1 MLARKGLNAPMGM
14 SLPWCSADGPQCFVG
29 LASFL
34 GLTGGPVS
42 FIFRTI
48 SLIISKKNEKTK
60 KVGIEKIKGFHY

>member
-1 MLARKGLNAPMGM
+1 MLAHKGLNAPMGM
-14 SLPWCSADGPQCFVG
+14 SLPWGSADGPQCFVG

-48 SLIISKKNEKTK
+48 SLIISKKMRRPKRLE
-60 KVGIEKIKGFHY
+60 